1 MTRRT
6 LATFALL
13 PLTAIGCGEIK
24 TVAGED
30 GGAGE
35 DAAVQPADA
44 GHPGD
49 PLNGTWQWWIGDDP
63 ENPDSTC
70 DVTIGG
76 GEFEVYC
83 PSGPIEVGTDCMR
96 TKNDTRIV
104 GTWAAA
110 FAGRFD
116 QVERYEGT
124 GCSAAGHPDTD
135 VDIVTEGVLVME
147 ADLAEA
153 AAATGFLP
161 EAFGQWDW
169 SMWEAEDEENLIA
182 CAVSFEP
189 GADADKAEFRVE
201 CLEEPTTPVPDCTA
215 IEAIV
220 IEGTIDQAVMTSEGW
235 DETRYQGAGC
245 DPDYPDPVVEGDH
258 APMGATKQ

>member
-1 MTRRT
+1 MTRTT

-24 TVAGED
+24 TVAGQD

-44 GHPGD
+44 GNPGD
-49 PLNGTWQWWIGDDP
+49 PLNGTWHWWLGDDP

-83 PSGPIEVGTDCMR
+83 PNDPIEVGTDCMR
-96 TKNDTRIV
+96 TKSDTRIS
-104 GTWAAA
+104 GTWTTG
-110 FAGRFD
+110 FEGTFD
-116 QVERYEGT
+116 EIRRYEGT
-124 GCSAAGHPDTD
+124 GCGELGYDVD

-147 ADLAEA
+147 ADHA
-153 AAATGFLP
+153 AIAGGGFLSI
-161 EAFGQWDW
+161 AGGQWDW
-169 SMWEAEDEENLIA
+169 AMWEAEDDTNRIE
-182 CAVSFEP
+182 CSVSFQP
-189 GADADKAEFRVE
+189 GAGADATDFHVE
-201 CLEEPTTPVPDCTA
+201 CLEEPSEPVPDCTE
-215 IEAIV
+215 IDAIV

-245 DPDYPDPVVEGDH
+245 EPDYPDPVVEGEH
-258 APMGATKQ
+258 APMGATRQ